1 MSNKL
6 IKPSNENKIIID
18 DGSKSYTIEN
28 KKGKKLGVFE
38 FCPSDTNI
46 VNRLDEV
53 IEFFNTYKILD
64 GEDGVS
70 KAEKEIVEK
79 ISYLINAD
87 AEESFF
93 KILGAFSALEN
104 GELYVENVLNAVA
117 KVIEREFHHRS
128 KKVQR
133 RMNKYVAKYHN

>member
-38 FCPSDTNI
+38 FRPSDTNI

-53 IEFFNTYKILD
+53 IEFFNTYKIPD

-70 KAEKEIVEK
+70 KAEKEIVDK

-104 GELYVENVLNAVA
+104 G
-117 KVIEREFHHRS
+117 
-128 KKVQR
+128 
-133 RMNKYVAKYHN
+133 